1 MERET
6 VKALRL
12 LVGVPALA
20 CMLILSL
27 DDISG
32 KIDASWDATAFLCG
46 LGLAIV
52 LKGIEYFIRR
62 YVIFWMATGGV
73 GSFKDFENKR

>member
-12 LVGVPALA
+12 LLGTPVLA
-20 CMLILSL
+20 CMLIMSL

-32 KIDASWDATAFLCG
+32 KSTAPWGATEFLCG

-52 LKGIEYFIRR
+52 LKGIECFIRR
-62 YVIFWMATGGV
+62 HVIIERRG
-73 GSFKDFENKR
+73 